1 MYVLNAVRRSTV
13 QTKPVASMPLPSVT
27 PGKWMAQV
35 SYFCASGTWSL
46 LLSPASRWAGLG
58 TWTAPTQLWCLELR
72 GKNGAQQGGP
82 SPLNLKQSEGLS
94 SRTENELSQRLP
106 VLRSHRATS
115 LLEMEPRVKL

>member
-1 MYVLNAVRRSTV
+1 M

-58 TWTAPTQLWCLELR
+58 TWTAPDTIVVP
-72 GKNGAQQGGP
+72 GAQREKWGP
-82 SPLNLKQSEGLS
+82 AG
-94 SRTENELSQRLP
+94 
-106 VLRSHRATS
+106 RAKPIKP
-115 LLEMEPRVKL
+115 EAE